1 MIFLVA
7 LNKYPKKNILEIWK
21 GKFYLVLLES
31 IMVRK
36 AGWKVGDRMGRA
48 RRHLGMSGRQVGVR
62 CRWGEGGRV
71 GS

>member
-1 MIFLVA
+1 
-7 LNKYPKKNILEIWK
+7 
-21 GKFYLVLLES
+21 
-31 IMVRK
+31 MVRK

-48 RRHLGMSGRQVGVR
+48 RRHLGMSGRHVGLG